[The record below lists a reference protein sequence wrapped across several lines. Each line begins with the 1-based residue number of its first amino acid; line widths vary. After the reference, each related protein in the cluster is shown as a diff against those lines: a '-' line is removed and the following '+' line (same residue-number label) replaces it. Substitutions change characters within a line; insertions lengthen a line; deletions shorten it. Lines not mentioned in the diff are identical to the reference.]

1 MAMAFRILC
10 LAAAG
15 KALACSDAQC
25 VEEEE
30 AMELAQL
37 RTQLL
42 QVKMELGSSE
52 SMNESEGLY
61 GKLLVD
67 SPHWCA
73 HIPWLVQFVVP
84 PCWFGK
90 PEKSQEPLGPD
101 GKPAWCQHVSYGARP
116 YVEECSDLGA
126 TPKAAPAPTKNTKKP
141 AKPDWCAHI
150 PEAQKHY
157 SPDCSDQIESLWL
170 RQREANLAWR
180 PALLEMESAE
190 NSSSMVYGK
199 LLTTAPHWCGYIPW
213 LVQFVVPPCWF
224 GKPAPST
231 GPLGPDGKPEWC
243 KWVSRGAIEYV
254 PDCKGGMYDKGPL
267 LGATPPPATRP
278 NRPNVKPGWCSHVP
292 KENLRYVPDCAADE
306 ESLW

>member
-1 MAMAFRILC
+1 MKKAMVFRFLC
-10 LAAAG
+10 LCTVQM
-15 KALACSDAQC
+15 ALAICFDAGSC
-25 VEEEE
+25 EEEE

-42 QVKMELGSSE
+42 QVKMELASSQ
-52 SMNESEGLY
+52 SMDETEGMY

-90 PEKSQEPLGPD
+90 PDRTDEPLGPD
-101 GKPAWCQHVSYGARP
+101 GKPAWCQHVSYGAKP
-116 YVEECSDLGA
+116 YVQECSDLGGA
-126 TPKAAPAPTKNTKKP
+126 PHQPAPVATKKP
-141 AKPDWCAHI
+141 ATPDWCAHI
-150 PEAQKHY
+150 PESQKHY
-157 SPDCSDQIESLWL
+157 SPDCNEHIESLWL

-180 PALLEMESAE
+180 PLFLQMESSE

-199 LLTTAPHWCGYIPW
+199 LLSSAPHWCGYIPW

-224 GKPAPST
+224 GKPAPSS

-243 KWVSRGAIEYV
+243 KWVSPSALQYV
-254 PDCKGGMYDKGPL
+254 PDCKGGMYDKGPV
-267 LGATPPPATRP
+267 LGAAPSVHRS
-278 NRPNVKPGWCSHVP
+278 NIKPGWCEHVP

-306 ESLW
+306 ETLW